1 MPDSDLDQVEKML
14 KKTRELRDE
23 KVVQRSVLD
32 HEIAGLEKAIEGLRT
47 LCELPDDEPPKVGSF
62 AQEML
67 KYAGLTDVV
76 RMCLQASPVPLGA
89 TEIVAKLK
97 DAAYPLN
104 ALENPRAAVNTI
116 LSRLLGAGE
125 IQRKERNGDVLYSWI
140 RKVDLGAMT
149 RVLATPRNVVTQA
162 PDPGSEVRGNSAPP
176 AISRRPLK
184 QATGERKKHAFYGD
198 EK

>member
-1 MPDSDLDQVEKML
+1 MPESDLDQMDEML
-14 KKTRELRDE
+14 KKARALRDE
-23 KVVQRSVLD
+23 KIAQRSILD
-32 HEIAGLEKAIEGLRT
+32 HEIAGLEKAIEGLTT
-47 LCELPDDEPPKVGSF
+47 LCELPPDEPPAVGSF

-89 TEIVAKLK
+89 AEIVAKLK

-104 ALENPRAAVNTI
+104 ALDNPRAAVNTI

-140 RKVDLGAMT
+140 RLPRLTPEQAENIRQRANEIVGRMPPNT
-149 RVLATPRNVVTQA
+149 RPRKYERNLKEMLKDAT
-162 PDPGSEVRGNSAPP
+162 
-176 AISRRPLK
+176 
-184 QATGERKKHAFYGD
+184 KK
-198 EK
+198 K